1 MPFKG
6 GFEQKNCVFFGARSP
21 LKLQYLDAN
30 AALLE
35 KKSGI
40 VGQKRMI

>member
-6 GFEQKNCVFFGARSP
+6 GFEQKNCVFLGACSP

-30 AALLE
+30 AALSE
-35 KKSGI
+35 KNQGLSAENG
-40 VGQKRMI
+40 